1 MREDADLVVKADL
14 RFYFLSLDPANT
26 KIQNKIPKK
35 DPKNRNRACIIHGAT
50 YKRVNT
56 VFIGVRSRG
65 RGAVAPPPS
74 QLGRQDFKILV
85 MWSKKITKSVEGAF
99 LMAQRMTGG
108 SNVTTMYPKDAVFFL
123 FFCSF
128 IF

>member
-1 MREDADLVVKADL
+1 LSTHSSSRKKVGLLSVNIEGHKRVRRSALLLLRLAMREDADLVVKADL

-65 RGAVAPPPS
+65 RGAVAPPPIAARS
-74 QLGRQDFKILV
+74 PGF
-85 MWSKKITKSVEGAF
+85 
-99 LMAQRMTGG
+99 
-108 SNVTTMYPKDAVFFL
+108 
-123 FFCSF
+123 
-128 IF
+128 